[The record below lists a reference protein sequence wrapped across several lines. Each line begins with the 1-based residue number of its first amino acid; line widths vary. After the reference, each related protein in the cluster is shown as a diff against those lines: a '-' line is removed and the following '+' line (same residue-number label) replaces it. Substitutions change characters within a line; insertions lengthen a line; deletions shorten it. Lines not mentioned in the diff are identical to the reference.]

1 MHKKLLNLSRL
12 LSLVLLI
19 STFLLISA
27 CIKIV
32 PPTSTAAANTTSST
46 STTIQNNYTL
56 TIQTTGQG
64 SESASPVQTTYTP
77 GTVAYLTATP
87 ATGWTFSGW
96 SGSNDIAN
104 PTANSTTI
112 TINGNESVTATFI
125 QSNYILNT
133 SVIGNGSIGL
143 NDNGPYH
150 YGDVVQLTATPA
162 AGWIFANWS
171 GDAVSS
177 TTATMVITI
186 NSDTNVIANFVA
198 IRYSLSTSVSPS
210 GGGSVSPSSG
220 SYAYGSSVT
229 LTATSATGYQF
240 SSWSGDVSGSS
251 SAISISMNSNTNIVA
266 NFSAINYTLSISVSP
281 SGSGSVTSISPSSS
295 GSGGNYVYDSN
306 VTLTATPATGF
317 QFSSWSGDISSSSQ
331 TVNVTMYSNKNVT
344 ATFTQIVFTPE
355 PINYNMPGNGILG
368 FSVWWT
374 NYLNAGTEIKGTV
387 SLSGSTPG
395 GIDWSSNW
403 IFEIDD
409 PLGNVAFS
417 QSYTLDTGSVKTFD
431 FITKQAGT
439 WKIKVSDAS
448 NFPRT
453 LQITISPSG
462 W

>member
-1 MHKKLLNLSRL
+1 
-12 LSLVLLI
+12 
-19 STFLLISA
+19 
-27 CIKIV
+27 
-32 PPTSTAAANTTSST
+32 
-46 STTIQNNYTL
+46 
-56 TIQTTGQG
+56 
-64 SESASPVQTTYTP
+64 
-77 GTVAYLTATP
+77 
-87 ATGWTFSGW
+87 
-96 SGSNDIAN
+96 
-104 PTANSTTI
+104 
-112 TINGNESVTATFI
+112 
-125 QSNYILNT
+125 
-133 SVIGNGSIGL
+133 
-143 NDNGPYH
+143 
-150 YGDVVQLTATPA
+150 VQLTATPA

-177 TTATMVITI
+177 TTATTVITI

-210 GGGSVSPSSG
+210 GSGSVSPSNG
-220 SYAYGSSVT
+220 SYAYGSIVT
-229 LTATSATGYQF
+229 LTATPATGYQF
-240 SSWSGDVSGSS
+240 SSWSGDVSSS
-251 SAISISMNSNTNIVA
+251 SSSISVSMNSNKNIVANFVAIRYSFSASVSPPGSGSVYPSGGNYAYGSVVTLTATPATGYQFSSWSGDLSSSNSSMSISMTSNINIVVNFVAIRYSLSTSVSPSGGGSVSPASGSYAYGSVVTLTATPATGYQFSSWSGDISSSSPTVNVTMYSNTNIVA
-266 NFSAINYTLSISVSP
+266 NFSAIHFTLSTSVSP
-281 SGSGSVTSISPSSS
+281 SGGGSVSPAS
-295 GSGGNYVYDSN
+295 GNYTYGSV
-306 VTLTATPATGF
+306 VTLTATPASGY

-344 ATFTQIVFTPE
+344 ATFTIYTPE
-355 PINYNMPGNGILG
+355 IINYNMPGNGILG

-387 SLSGSTPG
+387 SLSGSTPF
-395 GIDWSSNW
+395 IDWSSTW
-403 IFEIDD
+403 TFEIDD